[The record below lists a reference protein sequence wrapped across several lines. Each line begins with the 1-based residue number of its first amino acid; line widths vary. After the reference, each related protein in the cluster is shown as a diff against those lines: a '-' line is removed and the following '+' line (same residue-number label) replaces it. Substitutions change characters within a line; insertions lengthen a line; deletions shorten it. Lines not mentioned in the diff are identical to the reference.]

1 MADDEF
7 LTVYPDMDQRSD
19 EWYEARRGIVT
30 ASAVGVMLTPTLKVA
45 SNETSRSL
53 TRLLAAERITGRVV
67 PTFTSEAMMRG
78 ILDEPLARDLY
89 AENYAHVEESGFM
102 VRELSAGARLGY
114 SPDGL
119 VGDDGLIEIK
129 SAEPKIH
136 LDRILG
142 APIAHAHM
150 AQMQAGLLVSGRAWC
165 DYISYCGG
173 MPMHRRRVL
182 ADPAWAEAI
191 TAAVHAFEA
200 DADQMLDTYYLAV
213 ECLPPTEFIDHFA
226 EIEV

>member
-1 MADDEF
+1 MTAGI

-30 ASAVGVMLTPTLKVA
+30 ASAVGAMLSPTLKVA

-53 TRLLAAERITGRVV
+53 ARLLVAERITGRVV
-67 PTFTSEAMMRG
+67 PTFTSDAMMRG

-89 AENYAHVEESGFM
+89 SEKYALVEESGFM
-102 VRELSAGARLGY
+102 VRELSPGARLGY

-142 APIAHAHM
+142 SPIAHAHM
-150 AQMQAGLLVSGRAWC
+150 AQMQAGMLVSGRAWC
-165 DYISYCGG
+165 DYVSYCGG
-173 MPMHRRRVL
+173 MPMHQRRVL
-182 ADPAWAEAI
+182 ANTAWADAI
-191 TAAVHAFEA
+191 TAAIHAFEA
-200 DADQMLDTYYLAV
+200 DASQMLDIYSRAV
-213 ECLPPTEFIDHFA
+213 EGLPVTEYIDHFA